1 MTARQQAIEAAARAM
16 YQGLVPW
23 EDCSS
28 SYRDQMRVLAANAA
42 GALVPVLLN
51 DLADRIEHQRFTAIS
66 HPYDTGYNA
75 AVDDMLGF
83 VRAAAEGWTE

>member
-1 MTARQQAIEAAARAM
+1 VTEGAVVSVREQAIEAAIKAAARTPGFSA
-16 YQGLVPW
+16 GI
-23 EDCSS
+23 
-28 SYRDQMRVLAANAA
+28 AAALDAA
-42 GALVPVLLN
+42 VPVLLN
-51 DLADRIEHQRFTAIS
+51 DLADRIEHQRFTAIA

>member
-1 MTARQQAIEAAARAM
+1 VSVREQAIEAATKAIDDVRCQHWDGAAACT
-16 YQGLVPW
+16 PC
-23 EDCSS
+23 DAAAA
-28 SYRDQMRVLAANAA
+28 LAAA
-42 GALVPVLLN
+42 VPVLLN